1 MCCSYTNTLISQ
13 AQPFTA
19 FYLITQGPS
28 WFDNVSKDGGTNGKW
43 TKSASLH
50 SLLKE
55 IRVQGTACLM
65 QLCPA
70 VRSCKE
76 LSSTSSTAMRT
87 DHFFNGP
94 G

>member
-70 VRSCKE
+70 FSQVLQRTVLNLLHCHENRS
-76 LSSTSSTAMRT
+76 
-87 DHFFNGP
+87 FF
-94 G
+94 